1 MCQPTVRGLQRVA
14 ATSSSR
20 FPTPRLAGRFHF
32 VIAPSFKALK
42 VAASNFARGAAMKK
56 NWVMVA
62 AMASAGLVGCGSS
75 NNKETVLAPQG
86 PSIAEGTTVT
96 LALMETTDLH
106 QNVLSYNYY
115 ALAEDTSLGMERT
128 STLIQAARAENP
140 NNVLLD
146 DGDVIQGTLLGDL
159 QASTKPIGCSE
170 TLAIHKAMNAL
181 KYDGGG
187 FGNHE
192 FNYGLP
198 FLSQV
203 TNTDLGIPGV
213 SKPAGNCG
221 APSFPLVLTNVTG
234 VASGK
239 PIYQPYAL
247 LPRDFTATAPDGKQ
261 VSVKLNIGIMSF
273 VPPQILEWDQKNLS
287 GKVAV
292 TGVQEAA
299 KQYVPELRSKGADLV
314 VALSHGG
321 LDVSSYSPKMEN
333 GSYHLTTTG
342 IDALLIGHSHL
353 IFPKGKETGA
363 AALDASFAAIPASA
377 NVDAINGF
385 VNGVPT
391 VMAQSW
397 GRRLGI
403 IKMTLAYQGGK
414 WVVQPA
420 KTSVESRGFK
430 YKDGSTIVAA
440 DPAISTLIASEHAA
454 TIAYAKQPLGVSTDF
469 EMSSYFSLAGDVTAI
484 QLVNQAQ
491 IDYVKNFIATSTDAT
506 LSSYKNIPVISC
518 SAPFKAGRNGPSD
531 FTDVAPGASAAAPVG
546 LQVRNPGDL
555 YLYSNNNLQAVKIKG
570 SDLKNWLEASGKQFG
585 QIDPAKSTE
594 QDLVPSYG
602 TIYNYDVFYA
612 ENNALTYQID
622 VTRPAGSRIVNL
634 TYQGKAVADTDDFIV
649 ATNDYRAGGG
659 GNVPG
664 IDGSKTI
671 IKSPDANQAVV
682 SNYLQKLGTTG
693 GKVTL
698 ASNGSAR
705 SWSFVKATTAGP
717 VILRSAPGHLALAK
731 SAGINVVTAEGG
743 LDASGFAKY
752 AIDLSK

>member
-1 MCQPTVRGLQRVA
+1 MRTN
-14 ATSSSR
+14 S
-20 FPTPRLAGRFHF
+20 
-32 VIAPSFKALK
+32 
-42 VAASNFARGAAMKK
+42 
-56 NWVMVA
+56 VMVA
-62 AMASAGLVGCGSS
+62 ALVAAGVVGCGGES
-75 NNKETVLAPQG
+75 NPVPAIP
-86 PSIAEGTTVT
+86 EGSTVT
-96 LALMETTDLH
+96 LALMETTDIH
-106 QNVLSYNYY
+106 ANVMSYNYY
-115 ALAEDTSLGMERT
+115 SLAEDTSLGLERT
-128 STLIQAARAENP
+128 ATLVAAARAETP

-146 DGDVIQGTLLGDL
+146 DGDTIQGTLLGDL
-159 QASTKPIGCSE
+159 QAVTKPIPCSE
-170 TLAIHKAMNAL
+170 TMAVHKAMNAM

-198 FLSQV
+198 LLSQI
-203 TNTDLGIPGV
+203 TNTDFGIPGV
-213 SKPAGNCG
+213 TKPSGTCG
-221 APSFPLVLTNVTG
+221 APAFPLTLTNVTG
-234 VASGK
+234 VDSGK
-239 PIYQPYAL
+239 PIVQPYVV
-247 LPRDFTATAPDGKQ
+247 LPRTFSATAPDGSKFD
-261 VSVKLNIGIMSF
+261 VKMNIGLLSF
-273 VPPQILEWDQKNLS
+273 VPPQILEWDQKNLA

-299 KQYVPELRSKGADLV
+299 KQYVPELRAKGADLV

-321 LDVSSYSPKMEN
+321 LDPSPYSPKMEN

-353 IFPKGKETGA
+353 IFPKGKEPGA
-363 AALDASFAAIPASA
+363 AALDASFAAFPASA
-377 NVDAINGF
+377 KIDAVNGF

-403 IKMTLAYQGGK
+403 IKMTLAYTGGK

-420 KTSVESRGFK
+420 KTTVESRGFK
-430 YKDGSTIVAA
+430 YADGTTIVKA
-440 DPAISTLIASEHAA
+440 DPAIAPLVAAEHAA
-454 TIAYAKQPLGVSTDF
+454 TIAYAKQPLGVATDF
-469 EMSSYFSLAGDVTAI
+469 EMSAYFALAGDVSAI

-491 IDYVKNFIATSTDAT
+491 LDYVKKFIATSTDTT
-506 LSSYKNIPVISC
+506 LASYKNIPVISC

-531 FTDVAPGASAAAPVG
+531 FTDVAPGASAAAPIG

-570 SDLKNWLEASGKQFG
+570 SDLKAWLETAAKQFG
-585 QIDPAKSTE
+585 QIDPAKTAE

-622 VTRPAGSRIVNL
+622 VTKPAGARIVNL
-634 TYQGKAVADTDDFIV
+634 TYLGKPVADGDDFIV

-659 GNVPG
+659 GAVPG
-664 IDGSKTI
+664 IDGSKPI
-671 IKSPDANQAVV
+671 IKSPDANQTVV
-682 SNYLQKLGTTG
+682 SNYLAALGASS

-698 ASNGSAR
+698 ADNGSAR
-705 SWSFVKATTAGP
+705 SWSFVKTATAGP

-731 SAGINVVTAEGG
+731 GSGITAVTAEGA

-752 AIDLSK
+752 TIDLSK

>member
-1 MCQPTVRGLQRVA
+1 MLKRNHALLA
-14 ATSSSR
+14 A
-20 FPTPRLAGRFHF
+20 LA
-32 VIAPSFKALK
+32 A
-42 VAASNFARGAAMKK
+42 
-56 NWVMVA
+56 
-62 AMASAGLVGCGSS
+62 AGLTGCG
-75 NNKETVLAPQG
+75 E
-86 PSIAEGTTVT
+86 PSTPANVIPEGTTVT
-96 LALMETTDLH
+96 LALLETTDIH
-106 QNVLSYNYY
+106 SNVLGYNYY
-115 ALAEDTSLGMERT
+115 SLADDATLGLDRT
-128 STLIQAARAENP
+128 STLIRQARAESP
-140 NNVLLD
+140 NNLLFD
-146 DGDVIQGTLLGDL
+146 DGDVIQGTLLADL
-159 QASTKPIGCSE
+159 QAVTAPVKCGE
-170 TLAIHKAMNAL
+170 TLAVHKAMNAL
-181 KYDGGG
+181 KYDAGGL
-187 FGNHE
+187 GNHE

-203 TNTDLGIPGV
+203 TNTDFGIPGV
-213 SKPAGNCG
+213 SKPAGTCG
-221 APSFPLVLTNVTG
+221 GPNFPLVLSNVTA
-234 VASGK
+234 VATNK
-239 PIYQPYAL
+239 TIYEPYRILA
-247 LPRDFTATAPDGKQ
+247 RNFTATKPNGETMP
-261 VSVKLNIGIMSF
+261 VTVNVGVMSF
-273 VPPQILEWDQKNLS
+273 VPPQILDWDQKNLA

-292 TGVQEAA
+292 GGSVEAA
-299 KQYVPELRSKGADLV
+299 KQYVPEMRGKGADLV

-321 LDVSSYSPKMEN
+321 LDTSAYSPKMEN
-333 GSYHLTTTG
+333 QSYHLSTTG

-363 AALDASFAAIPASA
+363 AALDPSFAAIPASA
-377 NVDAINGF
+377 KVDAVNGF

-403 IKMTLAYQGGK
+403 VKLTLAYQGGK

-420 KTSVESRGFK
+420 QTTVESRGYK
-430 YKDGSTIVAA
+430 YKDGTTSVAA
-440 DPAISTLIASEHAA
+440 DPAIAAAVQTEHQA

-469 EMSSYFSLAGDVTAI
+469 EMSSYFALVGDVSAI

-491 IDYVKNFIATSTDAT
+491 IDYVKNAIATSTDAT

-531 FTDVAPGASAAAPVG
+531 FTDVAPGATPAAPVG

-570 SDLKNWLEASGKQFG
+570 ADLKNWLETAAKQFAR
-585 QIDPAKSTE
+585 IDPAATAE

-612 ENNALTYQID
+612 ENNALQYQID
-622 VTRPAGSRIVNL
+622 VTKPAGSRIVDL
-634 TYQGKAVADTDDFIV
+634 TYLGRPVADTDDFIV

-659 GNVPG
+659 GNFPG

-682 SNYLQKLGTTG
+682 GNYLQKIGAAT

-698 ASNGSAR
+698 AANGGAR
-705 SWSFVKATTAGP
+705 SWRFVKTATAGP
-717 VILRSAPGHLALAK
+717 VILRSAPGHLALAQA
-731 SAGINVVTAEGG
+731 AGLAGVTAEGG

>member
-1 MCQPTVRGLQRVA
+1 MKTNLVMLA
-14 ATSSSR
+14 A
-20 FPTPRLAGRFHF
+20 LA
-32 VIAPSFKALK
+32 A
-42 VAASNFARGAAMKK
+42 
-56 NWVMVA
+56 
-62 AMASAGLVGCGSS
+62 AGLVGCGGSH
-75 NNKETVLAPQG
+75 NPPATPPAPAI
-86 PSIAEGTTVT
+86 PEGTTVT
-96 LALMETTDLH
+96 LALMETTDIH
-106 QNVLSYNYY
+106 ANVMSYNYY
-115 ALAEDTSLGMERT
+115 ALAEDTSLGLERT
-128 STLIQAARAENP
+128 STLVQAARAENP
-140 NNVLLD
+140 NNLLLD

-159 QASTKPIGCSE
+159 QAVTKPVACAD
-170 TLAIHKAMNAL
+170 TMAVHKAMNAM

-198 FLSQV
+198 LLSQI
-203 TNTDLGIPGV
+203 TNTDFGVTGV
-213 SKPAGNCG
+213 SKPAGTCG
-221 APSFPLVLTNVTG
+221 GPAFPLVLTNVTS

-239 PIYQPYAL
+239 PIVQPYTL
-247 LPRDFTATAPDGKQ
+247 LPRTFAATTPDGKALN
-261 VSVKLNIGIMSF
+261 VSLNVGIMSF
-273 VPPQILEWDQKNLS
+273 VPPQILEWDAKNLA

-299 KQYVPELRSKGADLV
+299 KQYVPEMRTKGADLV

-321 LDVSSYSPKMEN
+321 LDTSAYSPKMEN

-363 AALDASFAAIPASA
+363 AALDPSFASIPASA

-403 IKMTLAYQGGK
+403 IKMTLNYTGGK
-414 WVVQPA
+414 WVVQPT
-420 KTSVESRGFK
+420 KTTVESRGFK
-430 YKDGSTIVAA
+430 YTDGTTIVKA
-440 DPAISTLIASEHAA
+440 DATIAPLVATEHAA
-454 TIAYAKQPLGVSTDF
+454 TIAYAKQPLGVTTDF
-469 EMSSYFSLAGDVTAI
+469 EMSAYFALVGDVSAI

-491 IDYVKNFIATSTDAT
+491 IDYVKKFIANSSDAT
-506 LSSYKNIPVISC
+506 ISSYKNIPVISC

-531 FTDVAPGASAAAPVG
+531 FTDVAPGASAAAPIG

-570 SDLKNWLEASGKQFG
+570 SDLKNWLEAAAKQFG
-585 QIDPAKSTE
+585 QIDPTKTTE

-612 ENNALTYQID
+612 EGNALTYQID
-622 VTRPAGSRIVNL
+622 VTKPVGSRIVNVL
-634 TYQGKAVADTDDFIV
+634 YQGKPVADTDDFIV

-659 GNVPG
+659 GAVPG

-682 SNYLQKLGTTG
+682 SNYLIAQGAAS

-698 ASNGSAR
+698 ANNGSAR
-705 SWSFVKATTAGP
+705 SWSFVKTTTAGP
-717 VILRSAPGHLALAK
+717 VILRSAPGHLALAQ
-731 SAGINVVTAEGG
+731 SSGIKNITAEGAQ
-743 LDASGFAKY
+743 DASGFSKY
-752 AIDLSK
+752 AVDLSK

>member
-1 MCQPTVRGLQRVA
+1 MKTNLVMLA
-14 ATSSSR
+14 A
-20 FPTPRLAGRFHF
+20 LA
-32 VIAPSFKALK
+32 A
-42 VAASNFARGAAMKK
+42 
-56 NWVMVA
+56 
-62 AMASAGLVGCGSS
+62 AGLVGCGSS
-75 NNKETVLAPQG
+75 FTPAAPAI
-86 PSIAEGTTVT
+86 PEGTTVT
-96 LALMETTDLH
+96 LALMETTDIH
-106 QNVLSYNYY
+106 ANVMSYNYY
-115 ALAEDTSLGMERT
+115 ALAEDSSLGLERT
-128 STLIQAARAENP
+128 STLVQAARAENP

-159 QASTKPIGCSE
+159 QAVAQPIACSD
-170 TLAIHKAMNAL
+170 TMAVHKAMNAM

-198 FLSQV
+198 LLSQI
-203 TNTDLGIPGV
+203 TNTDFGIPGV
-213 SKPAGNCG
+213 TKPAGTCG
-221 APSFPLVLTNVTG
+221 APNFPLVLTNVTG
-234 VASGK
+234 VASQK
-239 PIYQPYAL
+239 PIVQPYSL
-247 LPRDFTATAPDGKQ
+247 LPRDFAATAPDGSKLT
-261 VSVKLNIGIMSF
+261 VKLNIGIMSF
-273 VPPQILEWDQKNLS
+273 VPPQILEWDQKNLA

-292 TGVQEAA
+292 SGVQEAA
-299 KQYVPELRSKGADLV
+299 KQYVPELRAKGADLV

-321 LDVSSYSPKMEN
+321 LDTSAYSPKMEN
-333 GSYHLTTTG
+333 GSYHLSTTG

-353 IFPKGKETGA
+353 IFPKGKEAGA
-363 AALDASFAAIPASA
+363 AALDPSFASIPPSA
-377 NVDAINGF
+377 NVDPINGF

-403 IKMTLAYQGGK
+403 IKMTLAYSGGK
-414 WVVQPA
+414 WVVQPI
-420 KTSVESRGFK
+420 KTTVESRGFK
-430 YKDGSTIVAA
+430 YTDGTTIVKA
-440 DPAISTLIASEHAA
+440 DTAIAPLVATEHAA
-454 TIAYAKQPLGVSTDF
+454 TIAYAKQPLGVTTDF
-469 EMSSYFSLAGDVTAI
+469 EMSAYFALVGDVSAI

-491 IDYVKNFIATSTDAT
+491 LDYVKKFIADSTDAT
-506 LSSYKNIPVISC
+506 TASYKNIPVISC

-570 SDLKNWLEASGKQFG
+570 FDLKAWLETAAKQFG
-585 QIDPAKSTE
+585 QIDPAKTAE

-622 VTRPAGSRIVNL
+622 VTKPVGSRIVNL
-634 TYQGKAVADTDDFIV
+634 TYLGKPVADTDDFIV

-659 GNVPG
+659 GAVPG

-671 IKSPDANQAVV
+671 IKSPDANQTVV
-682 SNYLQKLGTTG
+682 SNYLVAQGKAT

-698 ASNGSAR
+698 AANGSAK
-705 SWSFVKATTAGP
+705 SWSFVKVSTAGP
-717 VILRSAPGHLALAK
+717 VILRSAPGHLALAQGSGVK
-731 SAGINVVTAEGG
+731 NIIAEGA

-752 AIDLSK
+752 TVDLSK

>member
-1 MCQPTVRGLQRVA
+1 MKTNLVMLA
-14 ATSSSR
+14 A
-20 FPTPRLAGRFHF
+20 LA
-32 VIAPSFKALK
+32 A
-42 VAASNFARGAAMKK
+42 
-56 NWVMVA
+56 
-62 AMASAGLVGCGSS
+62 AGLVGCGGS
-75 NNKETVLAPQG
+75 NNTPATPPAPAI
-86 PSIAEGTTVT
+86 PEGTTVT
-96 LALMETTDLH
+96 LALLETTDIH
-106 QNVLSYNYY
+106 ANVMSYNYY
-115 ALAEDTSLGMERT
+115 ALAEDTSLGLERT
-128 STLIQAARAENP
+128 STLVQAARAENP

-159 QASTKPIGCSE
+159 QAVTKPVACSD
-170 TLAIHKAMNAL
+170 TMAVHKAMNAM

-198 FLSQV
+198 LLSQI
-203 TNTDLGIPGV
+203 TNTDFGVTGV
-213 SKPAGNCG
+213 SKPAGTCG
-221 APSFPLVLTNVTG
+221 GPSFPLVLTNVTS

-239 PIYQPYAL
+239 PIVQPYTL
-247 LPRDFTATAPDGKQ
+247 LPRTFAAITPDGKALN
-261 VSVKLNIGIMSF
+261 VSLNIGIMSF
-273 VPPQILEWDQKNLS
+273 VPPQILEWDAKNLA

-299 KQYVPELRSKGADLV
+299 KQYVPEMRTKGADLV

-321 LDVSSYSPKMEN
+321 LDTSAYSPKMES
-333 GSYHLTTTG
+333 GSYHLTSTG

-363 AALDASFAAIPASA
+363 AALDPSFAAIPASA

-403 IKMTLAYQGGK
+403 IKMTLNYTSGK
-414 WVVQPA
+414 WVVQPT
-420 KTSVESRGFK
+420 KTTVESRGFK
-430 YKDGSTIVAA
+430 YTDGTTIVKADAA
-440 DPAISTLIASEHAA
+440 IAPLVATEHNA
-454 TIAYAKQPLGVSTDF
+454 TIAYAKQPLGVTTDF
-469 EMSSYFSLAGDVTAI
+469 EMSAYFALVGDVSAI

-491 IDYVKNFIATSTDAT
+491 IDYVKKFIANSSDAT
-506 LSSYKNIPVISC
+506 ISSYKNIPVISC

-570 SDLKNWLEASGKQFG
+570 SDLKNWLEAAAKQFG
-585 QIDPAKSTE
+585 QIDPTKTTE
-594 QDLVPSYG
+594 QDLVPSYS

-612 ENNALTYQID
+612 EGNALTYQID
-622 VTRPAGSRIVNL
+622 VTKPVGSRIVNVL
-634 TYQGKAVADTDDFIV
+634 YQGKPVSDTDDFIV

-659 GNVPG
+659 GAVPG

-682 SNYLQKLGTTG
+682 SNYLIAQGTAT

-698 ASNGSAR
+698 ANNGSAR
-705 SWSFVKATTAGP
+705 SWSFVKATTSGP
-717 VILRSAPGHLALAK
+717 VILRSAPGHLALAQ
-731 SAGINVVTAEGG
+731 SSGIKNITAEGAQ
-743 LDASGFAKY
+743 DASGFSKY
-752 AIDLSK
+752 SVDLSK

>member
-1 MCQPTVRGLQRVA
+1 
-14 ATSSSR
+14 
-20 FPTPRLAGRFHF
+20 
-32 VIAPSFKALK
+32 
-42 VAASNFARGAAMKK
+42 MKK
-56 NWVMVA
+56 NHVMLA
-62 AMASAGLVGCGSS
+62 ALIAAGVVGCGS
-75 NNKETVLAPQG
+75 NDHDAPTL
-86 PSIAEGTTVT
+86 PASPASDRIAEGTTVT
-96 LALMETTDLH
+96 FALMETTDLH
-106 QNVLSYNYY
+106 SNVLGYNYY
-115 ALAEDTSLGMERT
+115 ALAEDTSLGMDRT
-128 STLIQAARAENP
+128 ATLVAAARAENP

-159 QASTKPIGCSE
+159 QAVTTPVPCSG
-170 TLAIHKAMNAL
+170 TLAVHKAMNAL

-187 FGNHE
+187 MGNHE

-203 TNTDLGIPGV
+203 TNTDFNIPGV
-213 SKPAGNCG
+213 TKPAGTCG
-221 APSFPLVLTNVTG
+221 APAFPLVLSNVTG

-239 PIYQPYAL
+239 PIFQPYKL
-247 LPRDFTATAPDGKQ
+247 LPRAFTATAPDGSPT
-261 VSVKLNIGIMSF
+261 SVLLNIGIMSF
-273 VPPQILEWDQKNLS
+273 VPPQILEWDQKNLA

-292 TGVQEAA
+292 SGA
-299 KQYVPELRSKGADLV
+299 KETAQQYIPEMRSKGADV
-314 VALSHGG
+314 IVALSHGG
-321 LDVSSYSPKMEN
+321 LDTAPYSPKMEN
-333 GSYHLTTTG
+333 PSYHLAGTG
-342 IDALLIGHSHL
+342 IDALMIGHSHL

-363 AALDASFAAIPASA
+363 AALDPSFAALPASA
-377 NVDAINGF
+377 NIDAVNGF

-403 IKMTLAYQGGK
+403 IKMTMVYQGGK
-414 WVVQPA
+414 WVAQPG
-420 KTSVESRGFK
+420 KTTVESRGFK
-430 YKDGSTIVAA
+430 YKDGVTNVAA
-440 DPAISTLIASEHAA
+440 DASIATLIATEHAA
-454 TIAYAKQPLGVSTDF
+454 TIAYAKQPLGVTTDF
-469 EMSSYFSLAGDVTAI
+469 EMSSYFSLVGDVTAI

-506 LSSYKNIPVISC
+506 LASYKTIPVISC

-531 FTDVAPGASAAAPVG
+531 FTDVAPGATPAAPVG
-546 LQVRNPGDL
+546 LQIRNPGDI

-570 SDLKNWLEASGKQFG
+570 ADLKKWLEASASQFG
-585 QIDPAKSTE
+585 QIDPAKTTE

-622 VTRPAGSRIVNL
+622 VTKPAGSRIANL
-634 TYQGKAVADTDDFIV
+634 TYLGKAVADGDDFIV

-682 SNYLQKLGTTG
+682 SNYLQKLGTSGG

-698 ASNGSAR
+698 AANGNAR
-705 SWSFVKATTAGP
+705 SWSFAKVKTAGP
-717 VILRSAPGHLALAK
+717 VILRSAPGHLAIAR
-731 SAGINVVTAEGG
+731 ANGVNVVSGEGG